1 MQVPTLDEINV
12 ALARKSLLEFT
23 KYTMPEYRP
32 NWHHEV
38 MCEYLD
44 KFVNLEIK
52 RLMIFTAPRHGK
64 SQLVSRHLPAYILGR
79 NPDAPII
86 AASYGADLARRMNRD
101 VQRIIDSPSYARVFP
116 NTRLFG
122 KNIRTVAGGSWLR
135 NSDEFEVVE
144 YNGYYRGAGVGGA
157 MTGMGSLYS
166 IIDDPVKN
174 RQDASSATVRQS
186 LWDWYTSTFRT
197 RLAPGGGILI
207 TVTRWHEDGLEAR
220 LLRLAESSPDAEQW
234 TVVSLPAIAEEPLA
248 PYDIRQPGEPLWAS
262 QYGLDELNATRTTL
276 GSYEWNALYQQ
287 RPSPDSGGIFKRHWW
302 RYWKPC
308 NAKLPPVSVSVIDEE
323 TQESK
328 LIEIEAV
335 PLPFEFDQMLQS
347 WDLTFKD
354 TKNSDYVA
362 GQVWGRV
369 GASKYML
376 DYYRERADINRTI
389 REIAVFSDKWPQTYA
404 KLIEDKANG
413 PAVIQLLQGKIDG
426 LIAVNPEGGKES
438 RAHAAAPSV
447 ESGNVYLPH
456 PALYTWVNEFITN
469 CSAFPNAAHDDD
481 VDAFTQAMI
490 RWSRGLAT
498 AEQLVDFA

>member
-1 MQVPTLDEINV
+1 MQIPSLDEINQE
-12 ALARKSLLEFT
+12 LARKSLLEFI
-23 KYTMPEYRP
+23 KYTMPSYQA

-38 MCEYLD
+38 MCEYLE
-44 KFVNLEIK
+44 KFISLEIK
-52 RLMIFTAPRHGK
+52 RLMIFAPPRHGK
-64 SQLVSRHLPAYILGR
+64 SQIVSRHLPAYILGK

-86 AASYGADLARRMNRD
+86 AASYGADLAKRMNRD
-101 VQRIIDSPSYARVFP
+101 VQRIIDSPRYREIFP
-116 NTRLFG
+116 NTTLFG
-122 KNIRTVAGGSWLR
+122 KNIRTMTGGSWLR
-135 NSDEFEVVE
+135 NSDEFEIVE

-157 MTGMGSLYS
+157 ITGMGMLYGV
-166 IIDDPVKN
+166 IDDPVKN
-174 RQDASSATVRQS
+174 RKDASSPTVRQS

-220 LLRLAESSPDAEQW
+220 LLRLMEASETAEQW
-234 TVVSLPAIAEEPLA
+234 TVLSLPAVAEEPIA
-248 PYDIRQPGEPLWAS
+248 DYDQRQPGEALWPVRYSLKELAS
-262 QYGLDELNATRTTL
+262 TRTTL

-302 RYWKPC
+302 RYWKP
-308 NAKLPPVSVSVIDEE
+308 KGVTLPPVTV
-323 TQESK
+323 K
-328 LIEIEAV
+328 LEDGGLMELEAV
-335 PLPFEFDQMLQS
+335 ELPTDFDQMLQS

-362 GQVWGRV
+362 GQVWGCV
-369 GASKYML
+369 GTSKYML
-376 DYYRERADINRTI
+376 DYFKERADISATI
-389 REIAVFSDKWPQTYA
+389 KAIGTFTEKHPQTYA

-456 PALYTWVNEFITN
+456 PALYSWVDDFISS
-469 CSAFPNAAHDDD
+469 CAAFPNAAHDDD

-490 RWSRGLAT
+490 RWSRGVGT
-498 AEQLVDFA
+498 ADELVDFA